1 MTEEDKILEVVMLLK
16 SEAKE
21 VTKNEQQ
28 LGRKMF
34 D

>member
-21 VTKNEQQ
+21 VTKKEQQ